1 MKDYKQK
8 TCVCMQSLPRTGILT
23 IPPDI
28 GSAMNILLPSIPEKY
43 FFYASYLFIEN
54 LFWIF
59 WYNC

>member
-1 MKDYKQK
+1 
-8 TCVCMQSLPRTGILT
+8 
-23 IPPDI
+23 
-28 GSAMNILLPSIPEKY
+28 MNILLPSIPEKY